1 MPAAPRA
8 ASVWRSEPHRS
19 FCHCARAARP
29 RLNPLSAA
37 TPGRCVQRLV
47 NKADFERLLAARSQA
62 RSTHFSLHHVA
73 AGPWVRLWVPR
84 TVADQKLSTD
94 TAPTCPQPVDETAV
108 VAPNGLWLGCVV
120 PKRHAKR
127 AVTRNC
133 LKRQVRGAFQRH
145 AHSLPDGLW
154 LVRLRAP
161 FVSESGDTKALSG
174 VDKTGTGGGK
184 FVSARSQA
192 LIRAARGELDT
203 LLGRA
208 SA

>member
-1 MPAAPRA
+1 
-8 ASVWRSEPHRS
+8 
-19 FCHCARAARP
+19 
-29 RLNPLSAA
+29 
-37 TPGRCVQRLV
+37 VQRLV

-73 AGPWVRLWVPR
+73 AGPWVRVWAPR
-84 TVADQKLSTD
+84 TPADQKLSTD
-94 TAPTCPQPVDETAV
+94 SARICPQPVDE
-108 VAPNGLWLGCVV
+108 VAAAALDGLWLGCVV

-145 AHSLPDGLW
+145 AQSLPDGLW

-161 FVSESGDTKALSG
+161 FVNEVTASGAS
-174 VDKTGTGGGK
+174 GGK
-184 FVSARSQA
+184 LVSARSAA
-192 LIRAARGELDT
+192 LIRAARGELDS

>member
-1 MPAAPRA
+1 MRVALKA
-8 ASVWRSEPHRS
+8 ASAWPSEPQRS

-29 RLNPLSAA
+29 RLNPLPAA
-37 TPGRCVQRLV
+37 TPGRRVQRLV
-47 NKADFERLLAARSQA
+47 NKADFERLLAARSHA

-73 AGPWVRLWVPR
+73 AGPWVRVWLPR
-84 TVADQKLSTD
+84 SPSELKLSTD
-94 TAPTCPQPVDETAV
+94 GARTCPQPVDEMQSPASDG
-108 VAPNGLWLGCVV
+108 PDGLWLGCVV

-145 AHSLPDGLW
+145 AENLPDGLW

-161 FVSESGDTKALSG
+161 FVNEVTSSG
-174 VDKTGTGGGK
+174 VSGAKL
-184 FVSARSQA
+184 VSARSQA
-192 LIRAARGELDT
+192 LIRAARGELDS